1 MRLAGKVALVTGAQ
15 QGIGKAIALAYGR
28 EGASVVLN
36 YLDNQAAAEE
46 SAAQSRAL
54 GQRAVTVA
62 GDVSQGLDVRR
73 MIEAGVALG
82 GLDIVVNNAGIFP
95 RVEFLDMTEAQWD
108 EVLNVNLKGT
118 FLCTQAAAQ
127 QMVQRGQGGAVL
139 NLASGAAFRS
149 SPRGVHYVSS
159 KAGIVG
165 LTRAAAL
172 ELAPYRVRVNAIA
185 PGITDTAQP
194 RYGMSEAE
202 LQAAGRQ
209 VPLGRMGT
217 PEDVADLA
225 LFLASDEPRH
235 ITGHTLPVNGGQ
247 SLYQLRV
254 LCLRRTHN
262 MEATRS
268 IRLTVNGTVYERT
281 VAVRMTLADFLR
293 DELNLTGTH
302 LGCEHGVCGACT
314 ILYNGAAARSCLM
327 LAVQADGAELMTVEC
342 LAPGAT
348 LHPLQQ
354 AFTEHHALQSGFCPP
369 GFLMT
374 AYAFLQETPHPS
386 ADEVREAIAGNICR
400 CTGYAPIVQAIVSA
414 SRA

>member
-28 EGASVVLN
+28 EGASVVIN

-46 SAAQSRAL
+46 SAAQIRAL
-54 GQRAVTVA
+54 GQRAVTIA
-62 GDVSQGLDVRR
+62 GDVAQATDVRR
-73 MIEAGVALG
+73 LIEAGAALG

-108 EVLNVNLKGT
+108 EVLTVNLKGT

-127 QMVQRGQGGAVL
+127 QMVQRGQGGAVI

-225 LFLASDEPRH
+225 VFLASEESRH
-235 ITGHTLPVNGGQ
+235 ITGQTIHVNGGQ
-247 SLYQLRV
+247 YLY
-254 LCLRRTHN
+254 
-262 MEATRS
+262 
-268 IRLTVNGTVYERT
+268 
-281 VAVRMTLADFLR
+281 
-293 DELNLTGTH
+293 
-302 LGCEHGVCGACT
+302 
-314 ILYNGAAARSCLM
+314 
-327 LAVQADGAELMTVEC
+327 
-342 LAPGAT
+342 
-348 LHPLQQ
+348 
-354 AFTEHHALQSGFCPP
+354 
-369 GFLMT
+369 
-374 AYAFLQETPHPS
+374 
-386 ADEVREAIAGNICR
+386 
-400 CTGYAPIVQAIVSA
+400 
-414 SRA
+414 